1 MENYTLVFAKIINN
15 KDVIK
20 FNKMTVFLK
29 TFFNFEIRTRIQKDN
44 NKNND
49 KHNENNN
56 EHNQL
61 NSINNENKTLN
72 KIDNNIE
79 TKLNNYGIPSNLK
92 SGLLNYEPNYEDM
105 YEENNDNIKKKILNY
120 LFTNIIL
127 ENLNKNFDKLS
138 KDSIM
143 IIKTNEYQNIVNNI
157 TNIENNNLL
166 KLPKIDNNSS
176 ILGLNNILTF
186 KINEKLF
193 ELNKKNVVNQL
204 INLLKQN
211 KLITIK

>member
-20 FNKMTVFLK
+20 FNKMTLFLK

-44 NKNND
+44 NQ
-49 KHNENNN
+49 NNN

-61 NSINNENKTLN
+61 NSINNENETLN
-72 KIDNNIE
+72 KIDKNIE

-92 SGLLNYEPNYEDM
+92 SGLLNYEPNYEQF

-143 IIKTNEYQNIVNNI
+143 IIKTNEYENIVNNI

-193 ELNKKNVVNQL
+193 ELNKISVINQL